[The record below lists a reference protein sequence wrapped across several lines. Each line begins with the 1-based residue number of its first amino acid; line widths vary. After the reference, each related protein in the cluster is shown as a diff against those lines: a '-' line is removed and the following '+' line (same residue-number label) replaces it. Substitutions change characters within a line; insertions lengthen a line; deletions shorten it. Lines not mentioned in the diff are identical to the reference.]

1 MHLEWRCVSMA
12 EQDHNQTYFLV
23 EVVLTMASSLVF
35 INDNQLLL
43 VMFPSS
49 IKQTVKLTHI
59 GQILALSWSHTLW
72 SPKTQHGAATVC
84 ISWRHSWGWGG
95 GLGAHL
101 FGRSMSMCQCL
112 SNIIDWGSGER
123 SSLAWFPA
131 QEKPLT
137 TVGRRG
143 GAEPDFS
150 GGTSLFCLVEVSP
163 KGSAVAAVD
172 EKTLDMIIGCFSS
185 TGNIQ

>member
-1 MHLEWRCVSMA
+1 
-12 EQDHNQTYFLV
+12 
-23 EVVLTMASSLVF
+23 
-35 INDNQLLL
+35 
-43 VMFPSS
+43 
-49 IKQTVKLTHI
+49 
-59 GQILALSWSHTLW
+59 
-72 SPKTQHGAATVC
+72 
-84 ISWRHSWGWGG
+84 
-95 GLGAHL
+95 
-101 FGRSMSMCQCL
+101 MCQCL

-137 TVGRRG
+137 PGGRRG

-185 TGNIQ
+185 TGNIQLPLKDGAGGNWASNSDQGEPWTIEIKVSDESSILDV